1 MKGNLKMEELVK
13 VLSEIRDLLKLLV
26 DTINEK

>member
-1 MKGNLKMEELVK
+1 MKGKLKMKELVK
-13 VLSEIRDLLKLLV
+13 VLSEIRDLIKLLV